1 MTLVRYLFKFICTPT
16 SVYKLFK
23 VSDSSTYTYIHIY
36 IHVQLFS
43 LLLVKLSY
51 LAIKNLGGHKRNRR
65 RGGSGRAI
73 SSGVRSGHLLVGRP
87 CATRAPSLPP
97 SDGKETPSAE
107 SRFGNLAS
115 GQWPAKAKQS
125 KGGACSLAR
134 RAAGVDSL
142 AGRGAGSAH
151 CMEQGWPCAV
161 RHGWVPRFS
170 SCLHSF
176 G

>member
-1 MTLVRYLFKFICTPT
+1 MGKGKGKAAGDRKGMENRPRVAEFMVNC
-16 SVYKLFK
+16 
-23 VSDSSTYTYIHIY
+23 
-36 IHVQLFS
+36 
-43 LLLVKLSY
+43 KLSIP
-51 LAIKNLGGHKRNRR
+51 IKHLGGHKHNRR

-107 SRFGNLAS
+107 NGFGNLAS

-134 RAAGVDSL
+134 RAGGVDSL